1 MNGDMMRLL
10 NSAALPR
17 IDDSIELKAV
27 ILDWAGT
34 TVDFGSL
41 APMRTL
47 ERVFAAK
54 GVVVTNAEIRAY
66 MGWPK
71 RVQIGKM
78 LEFPRVNAAWKETH
92 GKAPTE
98 RDADDLYENFIPLQT
113 ECLLEYSKVLP
124 GIPKTVEEFRRRGL
138 KIGTTTGY
146 TREMMGLI
154 VESAAKEGYIAD
166 CTLTPGEVG
175 SGRPHPYMIYENA
188 VRLQVYPMAAIVKVG
203 DTISD
208 IHEGLNAGCWSVG
221 VVATGNQLGLSAE
234 EFAALSAGERETRLN
249 AVREELTQAGAH
261 YVVDSV
267 SDLAPV
273 LDAIQERLK
282 AGVAK
287 ELVV

>member
-1 MNGDMMRLL
+1 MKLL

-17 IDDSIELKAV
+17 IDGPLELKALV
-27 ILDWAGT
+27 LDWAGT

-41 APMRTL
+41 APTRTL

-54 GVVVTNAEIRAY
+54 GVAVTDGEIRAY

-78 LEFPRVNAAWKETH
+78 LEFPRVAAAWKEAH
-92 GKAPTE
+92 GSAPTE
-98 RDADDLYENFIPLQT
+98 KDADEIYEKFIPEQT
-113 ECLLEYSKVLP
+113 ACLLEYSHVLP
-124 GIPKTVEEFRRRGL
+124 GVPEAVEEFRRRGL

-146 TREMMGLI
+146 TFDMMQVILPA
-154 VESAAKEGYIAD
+154 AAKEGYSPD

-175 SGRPHPYMIYENA
+175 AGRPHPYMVYENA

-221 VVATGNQLGLSAE
+221 VAGTGNQLGLSAE
-234 EFAALSAGERETRLN
+234 EFAALAADEKEARLK
-249 AVREELTQAGAH
+249 AVREELAAAGAH

-267 SDLAPV
+267 AELAPV
-273 LDAIQERLK
+273 LDEIDAQLK
-282 AGVAK
+282 AGAVK
-287 ELVV
+287 ELTV